1 MTFREFINYHNGDG
15 HPEESMVAKLC
26 RYFRLSKYDSFR
38 AVYYYSM
45 CYNLVDPWR
54 MLAAKSPLPK
64 DDIDFVTD
72 RRYVRCGDNYN
83 RLLKQ
88 LSPDLMRRLEARK
101 TTARQYEEVSGWYF
115 FGRYASYLFLECW
128 NYLFPDDAED
138 DFLPGWEKD
147 ELYTKGAVA
156 LTGGTYDKRLL
167 DDFMRKAKAAT
178 GDTAFSIET
187 SLCGYAK
194 IIKGTRYNGYY
205 TDRMLSYT
213 SGTKVGDIV
222 LKLL

>member
-1 MTFREFINYHNGDG
+1 MTFDEFLAYHNGDG

-26 RYFRLSKYDSFR
+26 RYFKLSKYDCFR

-45 CYNLVDPWR
+45 CYNLVDPWK
-54 MLAAKSPLPK
+54 MLSAKAPLPK

-72 RRYVRCGDNYN
+72 RRYVRCGDTYP

-88 LSPDLMRRLEARK
+88 LSPELMRRLESCK
-101 TTARQYEEVSGWYF
+101 TTSSQYNEVSNWYF

-128 NYLFPDDAED
+128 NYLYPEDVAD
-138 DFLPGWEKD
+138 DFIPAWERN

-156 LTGGTYDKRLL
+156 LTGGIYDKARL
-167 DDFMRKAKAAT
+167 DAFICRVKAVT

-194 IIKGTRYNGYY
+194 ILKGTRYNGYY

-213 SGTKVGDIV
+213 SGTKIGEIV
-222 LKLL
+222 LQLL

>member
-1 MTFREFINYHNGDG
+1 MTFEEFINYHNGDG

-26 RYFRLSKYDSFR
+26 RHFKLSKYDCFR
-38 AVYYYSM
+38 VVYYYSM
-45 CYNLVDPWR
+45 CYNLVDPWK
-54 MLAAKSPLPK
+54 MLVAKKPIPK

-72 RRYVRCGDNYN
+72 RRYVRMLDNYE

-88 LSPDLMRRLEARK
+88 LSPGLMERLVACK
-101 TTARQYEEVSGWYF
+101 TTSRQYEEVRSWFF
-115 FGRYASYLFLECW
+115 FGRYATYLFLECW
-128 NYLFPDDAED
+128 NYLYPEDAAD
-138 DFLPGWEKD
+138 DFLPGWERD

-156 LTGGTYDKRLL
+156 LSGGRYDKARL
-167 DDFMRKAKAAT
+167 DEFMRQAKAAT

-194 IIKGTRYNGYY
+194 ILKGTRYNGYY

-213 SGTKVGDIV
+213 SGTKIGEIV